1 MIIISNEKVTGRSE
15 PTMAYN
21 EFYNQIF
28 GDGLEV
34 DDDLIINAN
43 EVTQEVYDEIKDLD
57 FVKFFSLTGEVPF
70 YFDVEKV
77 EDWSYL
83 SNNND
88 ANDIISN
95 SVNTNESAP
104 KTDSAN
110 TSSIY
115 QDIEDVNNNDI
126 SSFETTNIRDTSN
139 EEVIDNSIFRNKT
152 DNNANNE
159 NSDNDVND
167 DIMQES
173 IENLLNESMYDY
185 DSESKGDKNARI
197 IVFGSSKGG
206 TGKTFTSIMSTYRYA
221 KMHKNEKIALV
232 DFDIIDGQVG
242 ISIHKIKPTMRNYL
256 KEYQKGYCDFQ
267 TMHNFCIKANDPF
280 PQNVDFY
287 LAPSNGTV
295 IDDDDFWFNIINN
308 CIKNYDVVVF
318 DTGID
323 YLNIKPISYAYKI
336 ADKVNLV
343 TTTSIKSVNSV
354 TKQISKLKGETKN
367 LVFDKD
373 DEIGSRL
380 NIIITQMVTTNKMN
394 KTIYNTLSSKC
405 NIVATFGVLT
415 DSISQAEFYGRW
427 DVFDKNAAINKA
439 FDNIMA

>member
-1 MIIISNEKVTGRSE
+1 MNSNNDTS
-15 PTMAYN
+15 TN
-21 EFYNQIF
+21 N
-28 GDGLEV
+28 
-34 DDDLIINAN
+34 
-43 EVTQEVYDEIKDLD
+43 T
-57 FVKFFSLTGEVPF
+57 ST
-70 YFDVEKV
+70 
-77 EDWSYL
+77 
-83 SNNND
+83 NNND
-88 ANDIISN
+88 
-95 SVNTNESAP
+95 V
-104 KTDSAN
+104 
-110 TSSIY
+110 Y
-115 QDIEDVNNNDI
+115 QDIEDVNVNPSNIENNHENNNI
-126 SSFETTNIRDTSN
+126 GSFEVSNIRDTNN
-139 EEVIDNSIFRNKT
+139 EEVIDNSIFRNNT
-152 DNNANNE
+152 DAGSNSNNSINNDL
-159 NSDNDVND
+159 NNDSDVND
-167 DIMQES
+167 DMMQES

-439 FDNIMA
+439 FDDIMA

>member
-15 PTMAYN
+15 HTMAYN

-83 SNNND
+83 NNND
-88 ANDIISN
+88 NNDITSN
-95 SVNTNESAP
+95 SVNNNESAP
-104 KTDSAN
+104 KTDNVNASN
-110 TSSIY
+110 GMY
-115 QDIEDVNNNDI
+115 QNVENSTNNDI

-159 NSDNDVND
+159 NNDNDVND
-167 DIMQES
+167 DMMQES

-221 KMHKNEKIALV
+221 KVHKNEKIALV

-427 DVFDKNAAINKA
+427 DVFDKNSAINKA
-439 FDNIMA
+439 FDDIMA

>member
-83 SNNND
+83 NNNND
-88 ANDIISN
+88 TS
-95 SVNTNESAP
+95 TN
-104 KTDSAN
+104 N
-110 TSSIY
+110 TSTNNNDVY
-115 QDIEDVNNNDI
+115 QDIEDVNVNPSNIENNHENNNI
-126 SSFETTNIRDTSN
+126 GSFEVSNIRDTNN
-139 EEVIDNSIFRNKT
+139 EEVIDNSIFRNKA

-159 NSDNDVND
+159 NNDNDVND
-167 DIMQES
+167 DMMQES

-439 FDNIMA
+439 FDDIMA